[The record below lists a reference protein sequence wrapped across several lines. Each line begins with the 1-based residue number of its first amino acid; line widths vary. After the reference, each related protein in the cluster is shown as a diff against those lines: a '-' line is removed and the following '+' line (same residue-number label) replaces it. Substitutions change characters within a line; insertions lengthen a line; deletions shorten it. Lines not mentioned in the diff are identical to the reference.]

1 MSAHDALIDRIA
13 GLIGIAHGYTDAF
26 GKPVE
31 SPVEARQA
39 ILSGFGLPTGTE
51 DEARESLAH
60 VERLRHG
67 LVPALVPVEANRPV
81 QIPLRLRDGVLAVT
95 WRLTD
100 EDGAS
105 REGRAEPADGPDGPV
120 LALPR
125 LSTGYHRLHV
135 EAGSDR
141 ADATIVAAPPRC
153 WEPRD
158 VAGGARYWGLAA
170 QLYALR
176 SKTNLGIGTY
186 VDAGTAA
193 EDAGALGASFLGLS
207 PVHALFGADRTKIS
221 PYSPSSRLFL
231 ETLHIDPS
239 AVPGFEDSAA
249 QRLLDERRDRIA
261 ALRDAQFV
269 DHAGVWE
276 VLRPVLDALWTDAQG
291 RGGDSAFEA
300 FRRTLGE
307 PLESHATFE
316 ALSEH
321 FRQQGAFWVGD
332 WPEAFRSA
340 SSPEVQD
347 FRRNHAERVAF
358 HAWLQW
364 LADSQLG
371 AASRRARAAGMGLG
385 LYRDLAVGADR
396 GGSEVWSRPDRFGTG
411 LSVGAPP
418 DLLGPHGQDWG
429 LPPFNPLTL
438 EEEGLA
444 AFRALVSAN
453 MRHAGAVRIDHA
465 FQLQR
470 LFLIPL
476 GKPATQ
482 GAYVAYPFEA
492 QLAVLRLESHR
503 NRCMVIAEDL
513 GTAPEGFSDAIMRSG
528 LLSYRVL
535 PFEREADGAF
545 KRPEA
550 YPRDALS
557 VITTHD
563 LPTFVGWWRG
573 LDTDLR
579 QTLGLYDRERAERER
594 VEREVERHRLTEAL
608 FEEKLLPS
616 PEPPEQPPFD
626 AVARYLARTPSV
638 LNAVQYEDV
647 LGELNQPNMPGT
659 SDEHPNWRRKLA
671 ADLDAIAA
679 PGGPLAKLA
688 ALMAAEE
695 RGARPSAT
703 PLAAPPP
710 RATYRLQFHKDFTF
724 DHAAAVVPYLKRLG
738 ISHVYASPIHK
749 ARPGSTHGYD
759 IVDHG
764 AINPELGGEEGF
776 YRLSDAL
783 REHGLGLVLDIV
795 PNHMGVG
802 GADNPSWL
810 SVLEWGPLSPAA
822 KAFDIDWERLGA
834 NHKLVVPFLGNRYG
848 DALDKGEL
856 KLAFD
861 AAEGSFSVWH
871 YEHRFPVCPLSYPII
886 LDRALVALG
895 EIGTEGSAHMLAASE
910 RLRTMSEEPLPERR
924 TGFPEEGEALKRKI
938 AQAVA
943 GSPGLGVAIERA
955 VRLINGTSGIPESF
969 GTLHRILEEQSYR
982 PAHWRMAASDIN
994 YRRFFDINA
1003 LAGLRVE
1010 EPEVF
1015 TRAHETVFRLVREGR
1030 IDGLRIDHVDGLAD
1044 PASYVEA
1051 LQREVGPGFYIVV
1064 EKILEPGEELRPWP
1078 IAGTTGYDVL
1088 NVIDGA
1094 FVDTE
1099 AERTFDD
1106 LYRQATVIGRSYGA
1120 QLRAAKAE
1128 ILETSF
1134 ASELE
1139 VLTSDV
1145 KRIADADRHTRDF
1158 AVNALR
1164 RALVEIVARFPVYR
1178 SYLDDAEI
1186 EAEDLRLVE
1195 ETVEK
1200 AKRRSVLP
1208 DRTVHD
1214 FVRDVL
1220 LGRVPT
1226 EGPGRP
1232 DPELA
1237 RRFRRRFQQLTGPVM
1252 AKSLEDTLF
1261 YRYVR
1266 LLPLNEVGGDPAHFG
1281 LSLNAF
1287 HKVIAERAR
1296 DWPHAMTAT
1305 ATHDTKRGEDAR
1317 GRLLALSEMPQ
1328 EWAEAVRRFEAMT
1341 APLLKEVDEEPA
1353 PDANDCYMLLQS
1365 LLSAWPNEL
1374 FGEDD
1379 PKAIEAFRGR
1389 MEEYARKA
1397 LREAKRHTSWVN
1409 VNEAYEEATFAV
1421 LRAILQPESEFLRN
1435 FRPLAQR
1442 LAFAGMLTGLA
1453 RTVLK
1458 CTLPGVPDVYQG
1470 TEFWDLSLVD
1480 PDNRRLVDYGARAA
1494 ALEGEANLRT
1504 MLENWPDGR
1513 IKQQV
1518 LARLLADRAAAPQLY
1533 AEGDYQ
1539 PLEAEGGRARNV
1551 LAFRRSH
1558 GGEDLIVAVP
1568 RLVAGTGSGTGAG
1581 TGNRNGFATD
1591 LNPAVGD
1598 FWGDTVLR
1606 VPAGARRDVLTGAEV
1621 RSGEEGLALRELFS
1635 ALPIG
1640 VLRTIR

>member
-1 MSAHDALIDRIA
+1 MRRHDDLVDRIA
-13 GLIGIAHGYTDAF
+13 GLIGIARGYTDAF
-26 GKPVE
+26 GRPVE

-51 DEARESLAH
+51 DEARDSLAR
-60 VERLRHG
+60 VERLRNG
-67 LVPALVPVEANRPV
+67 LVLALIPVEAGRPAH
-81 QIPLRLRDGVLAVT
+81 IPLRLRDGVVAVT

-100 EDGAS
+100 ESGAT
-105 REGRAEPADGPDGPV
+105 REGRAEPADGPDGQALP
-120 LALPR
+120 LPR
-125 LSTGYHRLHV
+125 LGPGYHRLHV
-135 EAGSDR
+135 EAGVDG
-141 ADATIVAAPPRC
+141 ADALVIAAPQRC

-158 VAGGARYWGLAA
+158 IAGGARYWGLAA
-170 QLYALR
+170 QLYAFR
-176 SKTNLGIGTY
+176 SERNLGIGTY
-186 VDAGTAA
+186 ADAGKAA
-193 EDAGALGASFLGLS
+193 EDAGALGASYLGLS

-239 AVPGFEDSAA
+239 AVPCFAGSAA
-249 QRLLDERRDRIA
+249 QRLLDERQSRIA
-261 ALRDAQFV
+261 ALRESQFV

-276 VLRPVLDALWTDAQG
+276 VLRPVLDALWADA
-291 RGGDSAFEA
+291 RSRPDPAFDV
-300 FRRTLGE
+300 FRRTSGQ
-307 PLESHATFE
+307 PLEDHATFE

-321 FRQQGAFWVGD
+321 FRRQGAFWAGE
-332 WPEAFRSA
+332 WPQEFRSA
-340 SSPEVQD
+340 SSPEVQE
-347 FRRNHAERVAF
+347 FRREHAERIAF

-364 LADSQLG
+364 LADGQLE
-371 AASRRARAAGMGLG
+371 AASRRARTAGMGVG

-396 GGSEVWSRPDRFGTG
+396 GGSEVWSRPDRFGAG

-429 LPPFNPLTL
+429 LPPFNPLAL

-444 AFRALVSAN
+444 AFRALVAAN

-465 FQLQR
+465 FQLRR
-470 LFLIPL
+470 LFLIPA
-476 GKPATQ
+476 GKPATE
-482 GAYVAYPFEA
+482 GAYAAYPFEA

-513 GTAPEGFSDAIMRSG
+513 GTGPEGFSDAIMRSG

-535 PFEREADGAF
+535 PFERTPDGGF
-545 KRPEA
+545 KRPSA

-557 VITTHD
+557 VVTTHD

-579 QTLGLYDRERAERER
+579 QTLGTYDRERADRERAERET
-594 VEREVERHRLTEAL
+594 ERQRLAEAL
-608 FEEKLLPS
+608 FEEQLVPS
-616 PEPPEQPPFD
+616 PEPPEAPPFE
-626 AVARYLARTPSV
+626 AVVRYLARTPSV

-647 LGELNQPNMPGT
+647 TGELNQPNLPGT
-659 SDEHPNWRRKLA
+659 GDEHPNWRRKLA

-679 PGGPLAKLA
+679 PGGPLAKVA
-688 ALMAAEE
+688 ALMAAEG

-703 PLAAPPP
+703 PLSAPPP

-724 DHAAAVVPYLKRLG
+724 DDAAAIVPYLKRLG

-783 REHGLGLVLDIV
+783 KEHGLGLVLDIV

-822 KAFDIDWERLGA
+822 RAFDIDWERLGA

-856 KLAFD
+856 KLTFD

-895 EIGTEGSAHMLAASE
+895 EIGTEGSAHVLAASE
-910 RLRTMSEEPLPERR
+910 RLRTMSEETLPERR
-924 TGFPEEGEALKRKI
+924 TGFPEEGETLKRRI
-938 AQAVA
+938 AEAAA
-943 GSPGLGVAIERA
+943 GSPGLTVAVERA

-982 PAHWRMAASDIN
+982 LAHWRMAASDIN

-1003 LAGLRVE
+1003 LAGLRIE
-1010 EPEVF
+1010 EPDVF
-1015 TRAHETVFRLVREGR
+1015 VRAHETVFRLVREGR
-1030 IDGLRIDHVDGLAD
+1030 IDGLRIDHIDGLAD
-1044 PASYVEA
+1044 PGSYVEA

-1078 IAGTTGYDVL
+1078 VAGTTGYDVL
-1088 NVIDGA
+1088 NVIDGI
-1094 FVDTE
+1094 FVDTR
-1099 AERTFDD
+1099 AEGAFDG
-1106 LYRQATVIGRSYGA
+1106 LYREATGIGRSHAA
-1120 QLRAAKAE
+1120 QLRAAKTE

-1139 VLTSDV
+1139 VLTSDL
-1145 KRIADADRHTRDF
+1145 KRIADTDRHTRDF

-1178 SYLDDAEI
+1178 SYLDDGEI
-1186 EAEDLRLVE
+1186 EAEDLRLIE

-1200 AKRRSVLP
+1200 AKRRSHLP

-1214 FVRDVL
+1214 FVRDAL
-1220 LGRVPT
+1220 LGRIET

-1232 DPELA
+1232 DPELV

-1261 YRYVR
+1261 YRHVR
-1266 LLPLNEVGGDPAHFG
+1266 LLPLNEVGGDPARFG
-1281 LSLNAF
+1281 LSPEAF
-1287 HKVIAERAR
+1287 HKAIAERAR
-1296 DWPHAMTAT
+1296 GWPHAMTAT
-1305 ATHDTKRGEDAR
+1305 ATHDTKRGEDSR
-1317 GRLLALSEMPQ
+1317 GRLLALSEMPDA
-1328 EWAEAVRRFEAMT
+1328 WAEAMERFEAMA
-1341 APLLKEVDEEPA
+1341 APLLATLDEEPA
-1353 PDANDCYMLLQS
+1353 PDANDRYMLLQAV
-1365 LLSAWPNEL
+1365 LGAWPNEL
-1374 FGEDD
+1374 LGEMTD
-1379 PKAIEAFRGR
+1379 PAVAAFRGR

-1397 LREAKRHTSWVN
+1397 LREGKRHTSWVN
-1409 VNEAYEEATFAV
+1409 VNEAYEEAA
-1421 LRAILQPESEFLRN
+1421 LAALSAILVPGSGFLRE

-1442 LAFAGMLTGLA
+1442 LTLAGMLTGLA
-1453 RTVLK
+1453 RTALK

-1480 PDNRRLVDYGARAA
+1480 PDNRRPVDYGARAA
-1494 ALEGEANLRT
+1494 ALESGANLRT
-1504 MLENWPDGR
+1504 MLENWHDGR

-1539 PLEAEGGRARNV
+1539 PLEIEGARAQNV

-1568 RLVAGTGSGTGAG
+1568 RLLAGALEGESPPLGG
-1581 TGNRNGFATD
+1581 
-1591 LNPAVGD
+1591 

-1621 RSGEEGLALRELFS
+1621 RSRDGGLPMRELFS